1 MATETVHFKLY
12 RYDPSMAAA
21 ILFTILFFFITIL
34 HLYQMLRTAP
44 GSSSPSSS
52 AASRAISAHESP
64 NWSVAVYSLQTI
76 LLLVAPALFAASVYM
91 MLGRIILATDGEEYA
106 VIPRNWLTKTFV
118 AGDVVSFLMQDGG
131 E

>member
-34 HLYQMLRTAP
+34 HLYQMLLEVI
-44 GSSSPSSS
+44 GYIG
-52 AASRAISAHESP
+52 RAISAHESP